1 MHALY
6 SQLMLFDPCQAS
18 EQGPWFPIFGSSNF
32 RYMLIT
38 VVSTLYAATFSI
50 FPGSIG
56 LDKILNNFAIGIS
69 FLGFSARTQL
79 KNLKQKSG
87 TYTYNLDVPAY
98 GNCGKLCLPII
109 QAHAMFN
116 IQHTK
121 SVIAFFRQL
130 QHKIITI
137 FLLLLCALLLNDLY
151 FSILLCINTK

>member
-1 MHALY
+1 MHTLY

-79 KNLKQKSG
+79 KKLKQKNG
-87 TYTYNLDVPAY
+87 THTYNLDEPAY
-98 GNCGKLCLPII
+98 ENCGKLCLPII
-109 QAHAMFN
+109 QSPCHSIFN
-116 IQHTK
+116 TLK
-121 SVIAFFRQL
+121 AQL
-130 QHKIITI
+130 H
-137 FLLLLCALLLNDLY
+137 
-151 FSILLCINTK
+151 FSASYNTE